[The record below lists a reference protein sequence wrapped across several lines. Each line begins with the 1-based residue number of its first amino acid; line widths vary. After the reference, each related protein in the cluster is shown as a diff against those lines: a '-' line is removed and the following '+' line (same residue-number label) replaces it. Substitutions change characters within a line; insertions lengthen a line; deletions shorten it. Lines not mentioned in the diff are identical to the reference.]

1 MNRCQ
6 RTEWITSGIIAV
18 SFLLMNVLI
27 PHGHFTG
34 TGLDLIVSILC
45 LGSMLGLTI
54 AYIIRGII
62 DIRGGEE
69 NKLHLTLRFILPP
82 CIYALDTWLKSLN
95 GDTSVLFIVT
105 GLIIIMC
112 NVLYI
117 LYYGHSSF
125 MWATLALYNVSSW
138 IYFLMR
144 PKTSLILLFPSVFYV
159 ELLVFAIAVGY
170 TEYFVRVMLGLI
182 RAPEKAARPRKEHKK
197 KAAKEAPRS
206 DKDSA
211 NKAKEVNGFAC
222 GVEAVF
228 ALKDTEDVVVTG
240 HVKGTV
246 SEGMEVR
253 VLSFD
258 DDSCEEYP
266 ARIIS
271 LEKDRTPVSSATDC
285 AVGIKLTGV
294 STDKLPVGCVICSD
308 EATSDLLLW
317 AFGMGLAYEYVE
329 RRDMDLT
336 EEEWEKLPIG
346 HLIETA
352 SVYMAKM
359 GKTPASLQTDE
370 YKLKSR
376 MKVDRLVT
384 ALVKKVLSADEL
396 YVVFSRLTG
405 EPYMVTRAYMDT
417 KNSQVAPPTI
427 MLSTKGF
434 ERFVNRTHTD
444 PDMELKLIRNAEDNG
459 KGIYDLLGRAFYLN
473 GACGININGSG
484 FNIMNDLIISE
495 PDYKDTPKKDI
506 PVTNPDLVRWL
517 LLLGQLRDSKDPNKA
532 ALYGIFYG
540 FVLREIPKASFL
552 VPMQKNGE
560 FPQPDENGKIV
571 LPEGAKMSFAACPG
585 KDGRTSI
592 CMFTDWYRLRQGFD
606 ESWDGMV
613 VKIGDLIERNDCSV
627 NPVKEHLETGLYVSK
642 AVFEKA
648 VSMLKSF

>member
-45 LGSMLGLTI
+45 LGSVSGLAI
-54 AYIIRGII
+54 AYIIRGIK
-62 DIRGGEE
+62 DIRGGKEK
-69 NKLHLTLRFILPP
+69 KLFLALRFILPP
-82 CIYALDTWLKSLN
+82 CIYALDTRLKSLE
-95 GDTSVLFIVT
+95 GDTAVLFIVT

-117 LYYGHSSF
+117 LYYGHSRF
-125 MWATLALYNVSSW
+125 MWATLALYNASSW

-144 PKTSLILLFPSVFYV
+144 PKTSLILLFPSVYYV

-182 RAPEKAARPRKEHKK
+182 SAPEKASRPDEGPVKK
-197 KAAKEAPRS
+197 TE
-206 DKDSA
+206 
-211 NKAKEVNGFAC
+211 EVKGFAC
-222 GVEAVF
+222 SVEEIF
-228 ALKDTEDVVVTG
+228 AIKDNEGVVVTG

-246 SEGMEVR
+246 SAGMEVR
-253 VLSFD
+253 VLNIGD
-258 DDSCEEYP
+258 DVCEEYP
-266 ARIIS
+266 ASVVS
-271 LEKDRTPVSSATDC
+271 LVKDRTPVTSATDC
-285 AVGIKLTGV
+285 AVGIKLKGL
-294 STDKLPVGCVICSD
+294 SMDKISKGCVICSG
-308 EATSDLLLW
+308 EATSGYLLW
-317 AFGMGLAYEYVE
+317 ALAMGLAYEYVE

-336 EEEWEKLPIG
+336 VEEWEKLPIG
-346 HLIETA
+346 HMAETA
-352 SVYMAKM
+352 SCYMAKM

-370 YKLKSR
+370 FKMKSR
-376 MKVDRLVT
+376 IKVDRLVT

-396 YVVFSRLTG
+396 YVVFSRITG
-405 EPYMVTRAYMDT
+405 EPYMFTKVSGDI

-427 MLSTKGF
+427 MLVTKGA
-434 ERFVNRTHTD
+434 ERIIDSARSD

-484 FNIMNDLIISE
+484 FNIMKDLIISE

-532 ALYGIFYG
+532 TLYGIFYG
-540 FVLREIPKASFL
+540 FVLRELPKASFL
-552 VPMQKNGE
+552 VPMQKSGE
-560 FPQPDENGKIV
+560 FPRPDENGKIV

-642 AVFEKA
+642 PVFEKA
-648 VSMLKSF
+648 VSMLQSF

>member
-45 LGSMLGLTI
+45 LGSVSGLAI
-54 AYIIRGII
+54 AYIIRGIK
-62 DIRGGEE
+62 DIRGGKEK
-69 NKLHLTLRFILPP
+69 KLFLALRFILPP
-82 CIYALDTWLKSLN
+82 CIYALDTRLKSLK
-95 GDTSVLFIVT
+95 GDTAVLFIVT

-117 LYYGHSSF
+117 LYYGHSRF
-125 MWATLALYNVSSW
+125 MWATLALYNASSW

-144 PKTSLILLFPSVFYV
+144 PKTSLILLFPSVYYV

-182 RAPEKAARPRKEHKK
+182 SAPEKASRPDEGPVKK
-197 KAAKEAPRS
+197 TE
-206 DKDSA
+206 
-211 NKAKEVNGFAC
+211 EVKGFAC
-222 GVEAVF
+222 SVEEIF
-228 ALKDTEDVVVTG
+228 AIKDNEGVVVTG

-246 SEGMEVR
+246 SAGMEVR
-253 VLSFD
+253 VLNIGD
-258 DDSCEEYP
+258 DVCEEYP
-266 ARIIS
+266 ASVVS
-271 LEKDRTPVSSATDC
+271 LEKDMTPVTSATDC
-285 AVGIKLTGV
+285 AVGIKLKGL
-294 STDKLPVGCVICSD
+294 SMDKISKGCVICSG
-308 EATSDLLLW
+308 EATSGYLLW
-317 AFGMGLAYEYVE
+317 ALAMGLAYEYVE

-336 EEEWEKLPIG
+336 VEEWEKLPIG
-346 HLIETA
+346 HMAETA
-352 SVYMAKM
+352 SCYMAKM

-370 YKLKSR
+370 FKMKSR
-376 MKVDRLVT
+376 IKVDRLVT

-396 YVVFSRLTG
+396 YVVFSRITG
-405 EPYMVTRAYMDT
+405 EPYMFTKVSGDI

-427 MLSTKGF
+427 MLVTKGA
-434 ERFVNRTHTD
+434 ERIIDSARSD

-484 FNIMNDLIISE
+484 FNIMKDLIISE

-532 ALYGIFYG
+532 TLYGIFYG
-540 FVLREIPKASFL
+540 FVLRELPKASFL
-552 VPMQKNGE
+552 VPMQKSGE
-560 FPQPDENGKIV
+560 FPRPDENGKIV

-642 AVFEKA
+642 PVFEKA
-648 VSMLKSF
+648 VSMLQSF